1 MVSSRQLGVAP
12 HAAHDRGEGPAKSG
26 LHVGTTLSAVIVL
39 QIMSAFGIQ
48 WYTVAHLGV
57 GAQADALYAG
67 GTLPQI
73 ATAFLMEPLGFV
85 LIPFLSS
92 KTEADRDRAG
102 WPLLCAIAA
111 VSSIVALLL
120 FLVAPI
126 VVPLLAPGLAAS
138 TAALTVELAQ
148 IQAVGVI
155 GAGCG
160 IVLMS
165 LSQAKGRFVWP
176 ALTVLLCTC
185 GGWGLLVVGLDRWGV
200 QLAAWVQVAIVTGPV
215 LLQLPVLAGVAQGP
229 LADIPL
235 LSKDVWRRMRPLVA
249 GASYHR
255 TGFVVDRF
263 FASLLAPGSIAVLDL
278 VLRVHS
284 AIGRVLNHGV
294 VAPIVPRLARLASEK
309 SWHSFNALWSERVWW
324 MGWLSG
330 GVVLVLFLGAFA
342 VHRLDLLDQLSRDGT
357 LQAGDLTR
365 MWVILMSCSGV
376 VLAGGINHILV
387 NAFYTQG
394 DMTTPAKIEA
404 LTYTVGL
411 ILKGVGAWLAGLV
424 GVATAISVYYLLNSV
439 MLGAVLRRRA
449 VAQLQEQPAIQG
461 NPLMP
466 GELR

>member
-1 MVSSRQLGVAP
+1 MVSSRQLDAAP
-12 HAAHDRGEGPAKSG
+12 HAAHDRDVGPVKSG
-26 LHVGTTLSAVIVL
+26 LHVGPTLSAVIVL

-120 FLVAPI
+120 FLLAPI
-126 VVPLLAPGLAAS
+126 VVPFLVPGLAVA

-160 IVLMS
+160 IMLMC
-165 LSQAKGRFVWP
+165 LSQAKGRFLWP
-176 ALTVLLCTC
+176 ALTVLICTC
-185 GGWGLLVVGLDRWGV
+185 GGWGLLVAGLDRWGV
-200 QLAAWVQVAIVTGPV
+200 RLAAWVQVVIVTGPV
-215 LLQLPVLAGVAQGP
+215 LLQLPVLAGVAKGS

-235 LSKDVWRRMRPLVA
+235 LSRDVWRRMRPLVA

-263 FASLLAPGSIAVLDL
+263 LASLLAPGSIAVLDL
-278 VLRVHS
+278 VVRVHS

-294 VAPIVPRLARLASEK
+294 VAPIVPRLARLASEQ
-309 SWHSFNALWSERVWW
+309 SWRSFNALWSERVCW
-324 MGWLSG
+324 MGWLSA
-330 GVVLVLFLGAFA
+330 GVVLVLFFGAFA
-342 VHRLDLLDQLSRDGT
+342 VHHLDLLDQLSRVGT
-357 LQAGDLTR
+357 LQAGDLKR
-365 MWVILMSCSGV
+365 MWIILMSCSGV
-376 VLAGGINHILV
+376 VLVGGINHILV
-387 NAFYTQG
+387 NAFYAQG

-411 ILKGVGAWLAGLV
+411 ILKGIGVWFAGLI
-424 GVATAISVYYLLNSV
+424 GVAIAISAYYLLNSV
-439 MLGAVLRRRA
+439 MLGMVLRKRTASHLR
-449 VAQLQEQPAIQG
+449 EQAMIQG
-461 NPLMP
+461 KTLMP

>member
-126 VVPLLAPGLAAS
+126 AVPLLAPGLAAS

-185 GGWGLLVVGLDRWGV
+185 GGWGLLVVGLDGECSWLPGYKSRSLPALCCCNCRCLPGWHRVLSPIFRCSRRMCGGGCGR
-200 QLAAWVQVAIVTGPV
+200 LSPV
-215 LLQLPVLAGVAQGP
+215 LRTTAQGLSSIGFLPRFSP
-229 LADIPL
+229 LE
-235 LSKDVWRRMRPLVA
+235 
-249 GASYHR
+249 ASPFW
-255 TGFVVDRF
+255 TWCCGFIR
-263 FASLLAPGSIAVLDL
+263 
-278 VLRVHS
+278 
-284 AIGRVLNHGV
+284 
-294 VAPIVPRLARLASEK
+294 
-309 SWHSFNALWSERVWW
+309 
-324 MGWLSG
+324 
-330 GVVLVLFLGAFA
+330 
-342 VHRLDLLDQLSRDGT
+342 Q
-357 LQAGDLTR
+357 
-365 MWVILMSCSGV
+365 
-376 VLAGGINHILV
+376 
-387 NAFYTQG
+387 
-394 DMTTPAKIEA
+394 
-404 LTYTVGL
+404 
-411 ILKGVGAWLAGLV
+411 
-424 GVATAISVYYLLNSV
+424 
-439 MLGAVLRRRA
+439 
-449 VAQLQEQPAIQG
+449 
-461 NPLMP
+461 
-466 GELR
+466 